1 MLEKM
6 SKKEKIEYVIKFL
19 KKRLHPRGVP
29 FYVILATIFALS
41 VIFSS
46 NLFATSRIKAE
57 LPNEFVSARREA
69 ARVSKDIV
77 QLTGS
82 ANNRI
87 REIDLDDVREQN
99 QDTLGTIRIA
109 KQENGWA
116 YSYAIDLSR
125 YLQDMTES
133 LIGIPSANTQRMAYE
148 AIAVE
153 LSLVSE
159 FIIYTQN
166 LNEFLESLERSYEKG
181 STVEE
186 QDTIEKEIGEV
197 NENTKTIN
205 KLNKEFLAKMKLF
218 DKSR

>member
-1 MLEKM
+1 
-6 SKKEKIEYVIKFL
+6 
-19 KKRLHPRGVP
+19 
-29 FYVILATIFALS
+29 
-41 VIFSS
+41 
-46 NLFATSRIKAE
+46 
-57 LPNEFVSARREA
+57 
-69 ARVSKDIV
+69 
-77 QLTGS
+77 
-82 ANNRI
+82 
-87 REIDLDDVREQN
+87 
-99 QDTLGTIRIA
+99 
-109 KQENGWA
+109 
-116 YSYAIDLSR
+116 
-125 YLQDMTES
+125 MTES